1 MQIITSRD
9 NPNVK
14 RIAKL
19 TKRDQAKKEGLIYL
33 EGTRLCEE
41 ALASGQTAVEVI
53 VSEDKKDWAE
63 EFTPGIGPLVLSK
76 DVFRKISHAGSR

>member
-1 MQIITSRD
+1 MIITSRD

-19 TKRDQAKKEGLIYL
+19 TKRSEAKKEGLIYL

-41 ALASGQTAVEVI
+41 ALSSGQKTEEVI
-53 VSEDKKDWAE
+53 VTEDK
-63 EFTPGIGPLVLSK
+63 
-76 DVFRKISHAGSR
+76 IS

>member
-1 MQIITSRD
+1 MVITSRD

-19 TKRDQAKKEGLIYL
+19 TKRSEAKKEGVICL

-41 ALASGQTAVEVI
+41 ALASGQKAREVI
-53 VSEDKKDWAE
+53 VTEDKISWSK
-63 EFTPGIGPLVLSK
+63 EFTPEIEPLVLST
-76 DVFRKISHAGSR
+76 DG